1 MRCAEAK
8 NSYFLCL
15 MVSSHIHF
23 CWIIASDKQ
32 LRFWLCIG
40 ENRRQSK
47 HWWMKEWNAR
57 PNVNAKRFEYV
68 IWHIDYELNTNKMR
82 RPFALL
88 CFIMHGMACS
98 VMSVPKWPNDI
109 PGSSRL
115 FLFARRISSDRYI
128 YIYWCCRCRKNHAT
142 ENSHCRMINEYFM
155 QQSTVIQWQ
164 CIKRLRA
171 WLRLEYCG
179 VNWSLCRQTAR
190 KSLELCTLNL
200 SASNGGGSNPFR
212 CVTTTTTAAHL
223 DEMALHT
230 TTQSNHH
237 QLNARDINTANR

>member
-8 NSYFLCL
+8 NSYFLC
-15 MVSSHIHF
+15 SHIHF

-128 YIYWCCRCRKNHAT
+128 YILMLPPPKKSCHRKLSLQNDKWVFYAT
-142 ENSHCRMINEYFM
+142 IDCHTM
-155 QQSTVIQWQ
+155 TVH
-164 CIKRLRA
+164 KK
-171 WLRLEYCG
+171 
-179 VNWSLCRQTAR
+179 TAR
-190 KSLELCTLNL
+190 VTSTRILWCKFV
-200 SASNGGGSNPFR
+200 AMPSNG
-212 CVTTTTTAAHL
+212 
-223 DEMALHT
+223 
-230 TTQSNHH
+230 
-237 QLNARDINTANR
+237 